1 MRKWECNRE
10 RAVHTLW
17 QLFLVC
23 VDIKKISTNKH
34 KGKGFRS
41 SLFPE
46 RLAGVKGAEPPCRPC
61 RSGKLRLPTKSV
73 CERSMQLR
81 LKPTNYKS
89 TKPPAPKF
97 KIKQS
102 KKFISNYLK
111 TIKCRRLETKR
122 HSVRNGDFGFR
133 RKAQVRTIISIRLN
147 TIS

>member
-1 MRKWECNRE
+1 MGAYDNDEGISTN
-10 RAVHTLW
+10 L
-17 QLFLVC
+17 
-23 VDIKKISTNKH
+23 KISTNKH

-46 RLAGVKGAEPPCRPC
+46 RLAEVKGAEPHCRPC